1 MKKLTLTLI
10 GAASALA
17 LSATAAS
24 AQDYGRYD
32 HDRYN
37 NGSYDN
43 GRYDDGRYDS
53 GYRGDWRGSNIDQRQ
68 AQLERRID
76 WGVRNGSLDRTEANY
91 LRNEARRIAF
101 VEWRYRMD
109 GLNGWERA
117 DLDRRLD
124 RLSYDI
130 RKQTHDTQYGYGYGP
145 RYDYRR

>member
-1 MKKLTLTLI
+1 MKKLTTLSLI

-17 LSATAAS
+17 LSATAAA

-43 GRYDDGRYDS
+43 GRYDNGRNDRD
-53 GYRGDWRGSNIDQRQ
+53 YRGGRSNLDQRQ
-68 AQLERRID
+68 AQLERRIE
-76 WGVRNGSLDRTEANY
+76 WGVRNGSLDRTEAAY
-91 LRNEARRIAF
+91 LRREAQRIAF
-101 VEWRYRMD
+101 VESRYRAD

-124 RLSYDI
+124 QLSADI
-130 RKQTHDTQYGYGYGP
+130 RRQTHDSQYGYGYG
-145 RYDYRR
+145 RDYRR

>member
-1 MKKLTLTLI
+1 MNKFTTLTLI

-43 GRYDDGRYDS
+43 SRYDN
-53 GYRGDWRGSNIDQRQ
+53 GYRGDRRGSNVDQRQ

-91 LRNEARRIAF
+91 LRTEARRIAF
-101 VEWRYRMD
+101 VESRYRMD

-124 RLSYDI
+124 QLSENI
-130 RKQTHDTQYGYGYGP
+130 RKQTHDSQYGYGYG
-145 RYDYRR
+145 RDYRR